1 MHISLDSK
9 AKIKGYYDSP
19 WPAECGGPRRQ
30 KIPRSPG
37 LNIKEGEHL
46 SQKTRENGEWNVM
59 MVLRDPGEVFL
70 MGNNHINS
78 VEKYGFLEKIDP
90 YSLECISR
98 SPNLPSGGH
107 TWCGGVVVH
116 ENGYLY
122 LNNGN
127 YCYKLDSDC
136 HVIASKKLPQN
147 SAYNSFLIMKD
158 GNLVMKNIEHASD
171 AKSKF
176 VILEPEFLNQ
186 VADEVT
192 IDENSMGRIAMDI
205 DSEGTQWVY
214 VPGRDTFFR
223 YKYEEANLTLDQSW
237 MPRYR
242 TLNYEEQ
249 SFSWDSCISDGGCWF
264 LDNGDNRAN
273 VTIFSTRPF
282 GQNLPPRGSVF
293 QGLSSSPQKLFRAD
307 IKKGQKLE
315 VVQPFDKQRGSIFS
329 PPAFDPIH
337 KIAIAFDT
345 GNGLLAGLSY
355 SKDVG
360 FKKLWEKPTRI
371 SMQMVMFSDTKEI
384 AVNDF
389 RTGCDNV
396 VIIDTITGEEK
407 GRVPTEST
415 TANGMFLSPGWERD
429 VFYCS
434 IGAIARAF
442 IE

>member
-1 MHISLDSK
+1 
-9 AKIKGYYDSP
+9 
-19 WPAECGGPRRQ
+19 
-30 KIPRSPG
+30 
-37 LNIKEGEHL
+37 
-46 SQKTRENGEWNVM
+46 V
-59 MVLRDPGEVFL
+59 
-70 MGNNHINS
+70 
-78 VEKYGFLEKIDP
+78 
-90 YSLECISR
+90 
-98 SPNLPSGGH
+98 
-107 TWCGGVVVH
+107 
-116 ENGYLY
+116 
-122 LNNGN
+122 
-127 YCYKLDSDC
+127 
-136 HVIASKKLPQN
+136 ASKKLPQN

-158 GNLVMKNIEHASD
+158 GNLVMKNIEHAWD

-186 VADEVT
+186 VADEVA

-205 DSEGTQWVY
+205 DTQGTQWVY

-223 YKYEEANLTLDQSW
+223 YKYEKASLTLDQSW
-237 MPRYR
+237 MPKYR

-282 GQNLPPRGSVF
+282 GQDLPARGSVF
-293 QGLSSSPQKLFRAD
+293 QGLSSSPQKLFRVD
-307 IKKGQKLE
+307 IKNDKKLE

-337 KIAIAFDT
+337 KVAIAFDT
-345 GNGLLAGLSY
+345 GNGLLAGLNY
-355 SKDVG
+355 SKDLG

-371 SMQMVMFSDTKEI
+371 SMQMVMYSDTREI

-389 RTGCDNV
+389 RTGYDNIV
-396 VIIDTITGEEK
+396 VFDTITGEEK